1 MWEFWRLE
9 SLVFVIFAEP
19 GKTTAMSHPLE
30 PGRFFLPGPT
40 EVHPDVLAAQN
51 GPMIGHRGRGIQ
63 DLFASIDGGLK
74 PVFQTERPVIVST
87 SSASGLME
95 AAVRNGVVD
104 GKVLSLVNGAFS
116 DRFAKIAVSCGLD
129 VDKLEVEWG
138 GVHDPEEVARR
149 LEDGGYDAVTLS
161 QSETSTGALQDLE
174 AIAGVVNRHDG
185 TLLLVDSV
193 TGVGGAETHTDEW
206 GIDFILTGS
215 QKALALPPGLAFGVA
230 NEAMLERSAKAPA
243 KGWYF
248 DLVALHDQIET
259 HQTPATPAIS
269 LLYALDFQL
278 KRIAEETIYGRW
290 KRHTDMQQRTF
301 QWVDEMKDEGHD
313 IDVFAQEG
321 HRSPTVTCIATD
333 RAQQLVADLFS
344 RGWVIG
350 GGYGKLKESTIRIG
364 HMGDHTMDELEGL
377 LEVLTDVMT

>member
-1 MWEFWRLE
+1 MTR
-9 SLVFVIFAEP
+9 
-19 GKTTAMSHPLE
+19 PLE

-40 EVHPDVLAAQN
+40 EVHPDVLAAQD
-51 GPMIGHRGRGIQ
+51 GPMIGHRGQAIQ
-63 DLFASIDGGLK
+63 DLFASIEKGLK
-74 PVFQTERPVIVST
+74 PVFQTDRPVIVST

-116 DRFAKIAVSCGLD
+116 DRFAKIAMSCGLD
-129 VDKLEVEWG
+129 VEKLEVEWG
-138 GVHDPEEVARR
+138 QVHDPGAVAER
-149 LEDGGYDAVTLS
+149 LANRGYDAVTMS
-161 QSETSTGALQDLE
+161 HSETSTGALQDLE
-174 AIAGVVNRHDG
+174 AIAGVVNQHED

-193 TGVGGAETHTDEW
+193 TGIGGAETHTDRW

-230 NEAMLERSAKAPA
+230 NEVMLERSAKAPA

-248 DLVALHDQIET
+248 DLAVLHDQIT
-259 HQTPATPAIS
+259 NHQTPATPAIS

-278 KRIAEETIYGRW
+278 ERIAEETMEGRW
-290 KRHTDMQQRTF
+290 RRHAAMQQRMF
-301 QWVDEMKDEGHD
+301 RWVEEMRDRGLD
-313 IDVFAQEG
+313 MDVFAEEG

-333 RAQQLVADLFS
+333 RARPVVADLLD

-350 GGYGKLKESTIRIG
+350 GGYGKLKETTIRIG
-364 HMGDHTMDELEGL
+364 HMGDHTLEELEAL